1 MPMLSIY
8 VADELDELVQ
18 AELPNLNLSTALAEH
33 LTALLRCEHDRLI
46 CRDCS
51 AAVDFAAVI
60 AAELERFFVDLMRKL
75 EELVHRL
82 GTAEGAARVARD
94 LAINYHVPKAKDWVL
109 PRPTRGERA
118 AALAQIVA
126 DMPLEADS
134 RRRHPTA
141 RPAPKRQPTTTEQP
155 EESA

>member
-18 AELPNLNLSTALAEH
+18 AELPNLNLSQTFQAH
-33 LTALLRCEHDRLI
+33 LSGLLRCDHQRVI

-51 AAVDFAAVI
+51 ATVDNATLI

-75 EELVHRL
+75 EELVHRI

-94 LAINYHVPKAKDWVL
+94 LALNYRVDRAKDWVL
-109 PRPTRGERA
+109 PRPTKGERA

-126 DMPLEADS
+126 DLPRESDS

-141 RPAPKRQPTTTEQP
+141 RPAPSRAATPPPLEAT
-155 EESA
+155 A